1 MFQQNGRKSLLPI
14 LSYTPPRLYTGKE
27 WYVGFYAY
35 DPARNQMR
43 RKKIKLNFIQ
53 KVAERR
59 KYAAALM
66 KRLNVQLENG
76 WNPWIEADNS
86 RAYHTM
92 EDVFEQYRRFM
103 DKMFADN
110 IYRKDTYDSY
120 ISYLRNIEEWNQSRT
135 NRATYIYQFDGTFV
149 RMVLDHVYLER
160 GNSPQTRDNYL
171 IWMRTFS
178 TWLVQNQY
186 VKNKPTDGFV
196 TFGKKRIKKER
207 KEIPQDVLQRIKKH
221 VLKTNKHY
229 LLACYIL
236 FYCFVRPKEMSQI
249 RIEHISVSRQTLFI
263 PGENSKNGKDAT
275 ITLPVKVLKLMI
287 DLNVFNSP
295 NSYFLFSD
303 NFEPGKNGRSEKQFR
318 DFWLNHVRNKLN
330 LPAYYKFYS
339 LKDTGITEM
348 LRTHAT
354 ITVRDQA
361 RHSSLLTTDRYTPHD
376 IQEANSMIKNH
387 QGEF

>member
-1 MFQQNGRKSLLPI
+1 MFTENGRKSLLPI

-35 DPARNQMR
+35 DPARNKMR
-43 RKKIKLNFIQ
+43 RKKIKLNFIE
-53 KVAERR
+53 KISERR
-59 KYAAALM
+59 KYAAALI

-92 EDVFEQYRRFM
+92 TDVFEQYRRFM

-120 ISYLRNIEEWNQSRT
+120 LSYLRIIENWNETRS
-135 NRATYIYQFDGTFV
+135 NRAVYIYQFDSTFV
-149 RMVLDHVYLER
+149 RLVLDHVYLEKGR
-160 GNSPQTRDNYL
+160 GPQTRDNYL

-186 VKNKPTDGFV
+186 VKVKPTEGFV

-207 KEIPQDVLQRIKKH
+207 KEIPMDVMIKIKKH
-221 VLKTNKHY
+221 VIKTNKHY

-236 FYCFVRPKEMSQI
+236 FYCFVRPKEMSLI
-249 RIEHISVSRQTLFI
+249 KLSHISIKRQILFV
-263 PGENSKNGKDAT
+263 PGENSKNGKDAS
-275 ITLPVKVLKLMI
+275 ITLPSKVIKLMI
-287 DLNVFNSP
+287 DLNVFSHP
-295 NSYFLFSD
+295 DTFYLFSD
-303 NFEPGKNGRSEKQFR
+303 NFAPGENGRSEKQFR
-318 DFWLNHVRNKLN
+318 DFWLDHVRNKLK

-339 LKDTGITEM
+339 LKDTGITQM

-354 ITVRDQA
+354 IDVRDQA

-376 IQEANSMIKNH
+376 IQEANTMLKKH
-387 QGEF
+387 ETEF